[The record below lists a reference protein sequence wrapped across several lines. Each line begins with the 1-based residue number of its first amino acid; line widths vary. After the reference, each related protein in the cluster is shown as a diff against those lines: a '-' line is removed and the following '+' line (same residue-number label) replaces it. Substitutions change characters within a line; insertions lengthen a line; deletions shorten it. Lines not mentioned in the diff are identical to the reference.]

1 MKKHIPNAI
10 TCLNLLSGMIGIY
23 LVTLGHLSWAVYVVV
38 LAAFFDFMDGLVAR
52 LLSVHS
58 EIGKQ
63 LDSLADM
70 VTFGVLPSFV
80 VFMMLKGV
88 STSPYTP
95 FIGFLIGIQSALRLA
110 KFNVDSRQSERFI
123 GLPTPAN
130 ALFICALPQLV
141 QSMPWTK
148 GILLSPLG
156 LILITILFSFL
167 LTAEIPLIALKFK
180 TFSLKENIFR
190 YLVIVFSLVGVVL
203 LGFGGLPLVILI
215 YLLFSLLENWLTPS
229 ESPG

>member
-10 TCLNLLSGMIGIY
+10 TCLNLLAGMIGIY
-23 LVTLGHLSWAVYVVV
+23 FVTLGHLSWAIYVVV
-38 LAAFFDFMDGLVAR
+38 LAAFFDFLDGLVAR

-80 VFMMLKGV
+80 VFMMLKGI
-88 STSPYTP
+88 SSSLYTP
-95 FIGFLIGIQSALRLA
+95 YVGFLIGIQSALRLA
-110 KFNVDSRQSERFI
+110 KFNVDTRQRDRFI

-130 ALFICALPQLV
+130 ALFICALPQLA
-141 QSMPWTK
+141 QSLPWAK
-148 GILLSPLG
+148 DVVLSPTG
-156 LILITILFSFL
+156 LILITLLFSFL

-180 TFSLKENIFR
+180 TYSIKENIFR
-190 YLVIVFSLVGVVL
+190 YLVIVFSLIGVVL
-203 LGFGGLPLVILI
+203 LGLGGLPLVILI
-215 YLLFSLLENWLTPS
+215 YILFSMLENWLNPG
-229 ESPG
+229 ESLD